1 MCVCVTCMCVCVCR
15 VCVVCVEC
23 IDPRCAGLLLCVCV
37 YVCVCRVSCV
47 CVCVCLSAADDNFLH
62 RSCARRNSLSTF
74 SRPISFS
81 ATGTTRPTP
90 SGRAPSRDY
99 TQTTAPRPPALVPEG
114 RQVLAPEVGRALA
127 PEGGRALALEGG
139 RAVAPEG
146 GRALVLEGGRAPP
159 MTPLA
164 YTPLPGRPCTATSI
178 SGRTSLPTTSGCGR

>member
-127 PEGGRALALEGG
+127 PEGGRA
-139 RAVAPEG
+139 
-146 GRALVLEGGRAPP
+146 PP